1 MMGKTVT
8 FDQIRPMADD
18 VAQLMA
24 SRFGGARRGEAVT
37 LDTMMRRRGAAL
49 PARLRKR
56 AALLAQADLWANQP
70 RIARQLPADDLRRAH
85 DALVA
90 HLQPLG
96 EISRFQGRL
105 IGLGASLALA
115 LLILAAVAIWI
126 AVRRGMLGV

>member
-1 MMGKTVT
+1 
-8 FDQIRPMADD
+8 MADD